1 MFKWFYKMKQAIQDK
16 VSEKGQGMVE
26 YALVLA
32 AVAIIAA
39 FVLSNDS
46 NSGLRGSIDG
56 AFSNAKTQIDNAGN
70 SVGGTGTGT
79 GTGTGS

>member
-32 AVAIIAA
+32 AVAIIAV
-39 FVLSNDS
+39 FVLSGDNE
-46 NSGLRGSIDG
+46 NGLRSAIDG
-56 AFSNAKTQIDNAGN
+56 AFGNAKSQIDDA
-70 SVGGTGTGT
+70 SSTVGTS
-79 GTGTGS
+79 GS